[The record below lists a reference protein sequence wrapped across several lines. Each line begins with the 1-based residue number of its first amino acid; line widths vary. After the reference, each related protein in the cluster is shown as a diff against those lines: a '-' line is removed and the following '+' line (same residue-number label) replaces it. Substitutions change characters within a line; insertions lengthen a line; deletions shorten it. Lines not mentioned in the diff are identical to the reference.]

1 MTTYQTPTGPAPNLC
16 LQMLREAHIL
26 VAGTT
31 GAGKST
37 LINAF
42 IYTALYRT
50 PDELR
55 LVLID
60 PKRVELARWRGL
72 PHTLAYADEGR
83 GIAET
88 LDKCVA
94 LMESRY
100 RRMQSQGV
108 RASDEPAVWVIVDE
122 LADLITTDRARVE
135 PALVRLAQLGRAAN
149 IHLLLATQTP
159 HRSVITAQIK
169 LNLPCSVALRCRE
182 SIESR
187 LVMGCKGAENL
198 PMHGRGF
205 YASPT
210 FREPTETAIPMIS
223 EEELTA
229 RESHWRGQGSTRRES
244 PSQGFLAW
252 LVSLVR
258 KAPRR

>member
-1 MTTYQTPTGPAPNLC
+1 MTHYQTPSGPAPNLC
-16 LQMLREAHIL
+16 LQMLRESHIL

-42 IYTALYRT
+42 IYTALYQT

-60 PKRVELARWRGL
+60 PKRVELARYRRL
-72 PHTLAYADEGR
+72 PHTLAYADEGQ
-83 GIAET
+83 GIAAT
-88 LDKCVA
+88 LQKCVA
-94 LMESRY
+94 LMENRY
-100 RRMQSQGV
+100 ARMQAAGV
-108 RASDEPAVWVIVDE
+108 RTSDEPAVWVIVDE

-169 LNLPCSVALRCRE
+169 LNLPCAVALRCRE
-182 SIESR
+182 AIESR
-187 LVMGCKGAENL
+187 LVMGCRGAENL
-198 PMHGRGF
+198 PMYGRGF
-205 YASPT
+205 YASPA
-210 FREPTETAIPMIS
+210 FREPAETAIPMIS
-223 EEELTA
+223 EDDLTA
-229 RESHWRGQGSTRRES
+229 RVRHWEGQGSTHRES
-244 PSQGFLAW
+244 PSRSSAAW
-252 LVSLVR
+252 LRSLI
-258 KAPRR
+258 KKTPRR